1 MIESNLP
8 FYNKI
13 LVLLINFLGI
23 WLTAIVWQH
32 ASRDRIRK
40 IFLGMFL
47 SMFFWVNFAYL
58 ARLGG
63 ERFFELSF
71 VFLKVAWF
79 ATPILFFLIYF
90 LIVAFSGK
98 EKKYKHL
105 NVAVFA
111 AGAFS
116 ALIAGF
122 TDLTIGGLRFVNGD
136 LVIEYGGFMYP
147 FLLMIA
153 FLMLATIYVLVK
165 ECLHSSRSEDRKEA
179 LLYIFIGICLFYGAN
194 LVFNITL
201 PLFFHQVNLYWIGDY
216 SSIFLLGF
224 LSYAVV
230 KQELFGVKVMYAK
243 ALVVIISIL
252 LLVDVTASKTLWGL
266 LWSFLLFASFVSFGV
281 LLIRSMRKEIDNRRR
296 LRAAYQRLKKVDKAK
311 TEFLSIAS
319 HQLRTPL
326 TSIKGYVS
334 MILEGDFGKISPKQ
348 KQALQK
354 VFQSNDRLVQL
365 VENLLNVSR
374 ISQGRMSYN
383 FEKGDLDKVVDK
395 VIDELKPEAVKK
407 RIKLTY
413 KKPKSLARVRMDW
426 EKISEVAT
434 NLIDNAI
441 KYTPPGGE
449 INIKLQ
455 NSDTRSENPKV
466 KCSISDNGMGISED
480 EMRNLF
486 EKFSRAESSSVV
498 NTEGTGLGLYVA
510 RKIIKDHGGSVWA
523 ESGGKGKGSK
533 FIFELP
539 IS

>member
-1 MIESNLP
+1 
-8 FYNKI
+8 
-13 LVLLINFLGI
+13 
-23 WLTAIVWQH
+23 
-32 ASRDRIRK
+32 
-40 IFLGMFL
+40 
-47 SMFFWVNFAYL
+47 
-58 ARLGG
+58 
-63 ERFFELSF
+63 
-71 VFLKVAWF
+71 
-79 ATPILFFLIYF
+79 
-90 LIVAFSGK
+90 
-98 EKKYKHL
+98 
-105 NVAVFA
+105 
-111 AGAFS
+111 
-116 ALIAGF
+116 
-122 TDLTIGGLRFVNGD
+122 
-136 LVIEYGGFMYP
+136 
-147 FLLMIA
+147 
-153 FLMLATIYVLVK
+153 
-165 ECLHSSRSEDRKEA
+165 
-179 LLYIFIGICLFYGAN
+179 
-194 LVFNITL
+194 
-201 PLFFHQVNLYWIGDY
+201 
-216 SSIFLLGF
+216 
-224 LSYAVV
+224 
-230 KQELFGVKVMYAK
+230 
-243 ALVVIISIL
+243 
-252 LLVDVTASKTLWGL
+252 
-266 LWSFLLFASFVSFGV
+266 
-281 LLIRSMRKEIDNRRR
+281 
-296 LRAAYQRLKKVDKAK
+296 
-311 TEFLSIAS
+311 
-319 HQLRTPL
+319 
-326 TSIKGYVS
+326 

-523 ESGGKGKGSK
+523 ESKGRGKGSK